1 MHSSHCVHQYS
12 YVAVKYVQPGVFLLF
27 HIFEYTE

>member
-1 MHSSHCVHQYS
+1 MHSSRYVHQYS
-12 YVAVKYVQPGVFLLF
+12 YVAVKYVQSGVFLLF